1 MALTEAEKDF
11 IYCAFRM
18 KMWGEG
24 RGTYHTID
32 SDFAAGNLD
41 KEWRQYLDAKLQQQS
56 SATLEA
62 KEE

>member
-24 RGTYHTID
+24 RGTYLSID
-32 SDFAAGNLD
+32 ADFASGYLD
-41 KEWRQYLDAKLQQQS
+41 KEWRDYLAGLK
-56 SATLEA
+56 TEP
-62 KEE
+62 

>member
-24 RGTYHTID
+24 RGTYHNID
-32 SDFAAGNLD
+32 ADFAAGHLD
-41 KEWRQYLDAKLQQQS
+41 KEWCEYL
-56 SATLEA
+56 ATLKTHQMTGEPPL
-62 KEE
+62 